1 MAIPKSA
8 DRNEQMKRR
17 SQLLEPPELA
27 AILGVEV
34 GWIYRRTS
42 RKATDPIPHCP
53 GIGRLK
59 FNPRDPKLRAWIERN
74 FGPLDLENIAAG
86 VIDMEAAGE

>member
-1 MAIPKSA
+1 MKMSKPE
-8 DRNEQMKRR
+8 DRTEPIKWR

-27 AILGVEV
+27 TILGVEV

-74 FGPLDLENIAAG
+74 FGPLDLESVAAG
-86 VIDMEAAGE
+86 MIDTEAASE